1 MEHTVRHTIT
11 IVAIALLGSL
21 FPQLICANPVL
32 RVVERIDSELL
43 FGDVQIGQSAVE
55 QFQLSG
61 LQLQNN
67 VALTITGTDSN
78 CFSVSPKSL
87 EPVAGALNDVT
98 ITLTYQPNAEAV
110 QTARLEVVSPKTF
123 PVTITLKGVGVSP
136 SVNIDTESVA
146 TKIFARNGN
155 VMVVTNAAQRIYLY
169 DVLGQML
176 YTGITNIGENTI
188 PVDNARMVIVKIDV
202 KITKIVL

>member
-21 FPQLICANPVL
+21 LPQLICANPVL

-67 VALTITGTDSN
+67 VALTITGTDSD

-110 QTARLEVVSPKTF
+110 QTARLEIVSPKTF
-123 PVTITLKGVGVSP
+123 PIFIDLKGGGLTPLSVRTEAKTCAIYARDGV
-136 SVNIDTESVA
+136 
-146 TKIFARNGN
+146 
-155 VMVVTNAAQRIYLY
+155 VVLHADGGELVEIY
-169 DVLGQML
+169 DVMGQL
-176 YTGITNIGENTI
+176 LHTFNAVCGENRAEVGKNRVVLI
-188 PVDNARMVIVKIDV
+188 KIRN
-202 KITKIVL
+202 KISKIVL

>member
-1 MEHTVRHTIT
+1 MEHTVRHILT
-11 IVAIALLGSL
+11 IVAVALLSSL
-21 FPQLICANPVL
+21 LPQLICANPVL

-61 LQLQNN
+61 PQLQND
-67 VALTITGTDSN
+67 VALTITGTDSD

-110 QTARLEVVSPKTF
+110 QTARLEIVSPKTF
-123 PVTITLKGVGVSP
+123 PIFIDLKGGGVSP
-136 SVNIDTESVA
+136 FSGKAEAKTCAIY
-146 TKIFARNGN
+146 ARNG
-155 VMVVTNAAQRIYLY
+155 VVVLHADGGEVVEIY
-169 DVLGQML
+169 DVMGQL
-176 YTGITNIGENTI
+176 LHTFNAVCGENRAE
-188 PVDNARMVIVKIDV
+188 VGKNRVVLVKIRN
-202 KITKIVL
+202 KISKIVL

>member
-1 MEHTVRHTIT
+1 M
-11 IVAIALLGSL
+11 
-21 FPQLICANPVL
+21 
-32 RVVERIDSELL
+32 L

-123 PVTITLKGVGVSP
+123 PIFIDLKGGGL
-136 SVNIDTESVA
+136 THC
-146 TKIFARNGN
+146 RLGQRQN
-155 VMVVTNAAQRIYLY
+155 VYNLRSRRVVVLHADGGELVEIY
-169 DVLGQML
+169 DVMGQL
-176 YTGITNIGENTI
+176 LHIFNAVCGENRAEVGKNCVVLI
-188 PVDNARMVIVKIDV
+188 KIRN
-202 KITKIVL
+202 KISKIVL

>member
-1 MEHTVRHTIT
+1 MDYHLTKIFFLALFGTCVQFLCAVPTVS
-11 IVAIALLGSL
+11 VKES
-21 FPQLICANPVL
+21 V
-32 RVVERIDSELL
+32 DSELI
-43 FGDVQIGQSAVE
+43 FESVTVGKSVTEV
-55 QFQLSG
+55 FQLEG
-61 LQLQNN
+61 LNLQDS
-67 VALTITGTDSN
+67 VLLTITGSN
-78 CFSVSPKSL
+78 ADCFSVVPFALK
-87 EPVAGALNDVT
+87 PVAGTLAITDVT
-98 ITLTYQPNAEAV
+98 VTYAPDSENAHHAQLTITA
-110 QTARLEVVSPKTF
+110 PKTF